1 MNSHQLGLSF
11 YKYVESIESDPI
23 DFFGSYAWGNP
34 SVDSDVDLFIIVD
47 ASDEPSY
54 RRSRAIYA
62 ALRGIAVPIDLIVKT
77 QAEVQKNATVVTS
90 LTKKVLAQCSSS

>member
-1 MNSHQLGLSF
+1 MARVAE
-11 YKYVESIESDPI
+11 KIRVVAIRKE
-23 DFFGSYAWGNP
+23 
-34 SVDSDVDLFIIVD
+34 FIIVD

-90 LTKKVLAQCSSS
+90 LTKKALAQCSSS